1 MEFLRIQKGRN
12 RQVLKR
18 YSLVRP
24 RRDVIYIFRK
34 SSDFER
40 LAWAHVVT
48 LFSAH
53 RKRIDGRP
61 PSPKSYGE
69 RERGR
74 DDRRPRSC
82 SLSLFCRSSVAV
94 RHDTRP
100 RCWSSSRLACRPEC
114 CVVVC
119 LHFGRRIDNIGS
131 RGAGLGSGSAPA
143 TATAEGD

>member
-82 SLSLFCRSSVAV
+82 SPSRLLGRIKD
-94 RHDTRP
+94 RMRIR
-100 RCWSSSRLACRPEC
+100 RCWRALLLGRNLLPTTSSRTWRPALRMFALSCPEQGNTTEQR
-114 CVVVC
+114 V
-119 LHFGRRIDNIGS
+119 
-131 RGAGLGSGSAPA
+131 
-143 TATAEGD
+143 